1 MAEIRETENTKCWH
15 VTYGAR
21 VTLILC
27 WWECSHFEKPVWTP
41 STKVEY
47 MLVLCPSNSI
57 TRYRLK
63 GNGYIYPHEKTHVR
77 LYIAVSLRIAK
88 TRAEISISRRIGI
101 SWYRH
106 SVDYYTERKKR

>member
-15 VTYGAR
+15 VIYGAR

-27 WWECSHFEKPVWTP
+27 WWECSHFEKPVWTLP
-41 STKVEY
+41 
-47 MLVLCPSNSI
+47 
-57 TRYRLK
+57 LK
-63 GNGYIYPHEKTHVR
+63 LNICLFYALAIPLLDIDPKAMATYIHEKTHVR

-106 SVDYYTERKKR
+106 SVDYYTERKR